1 MKSPPEE
8 SPPSI
13 KRRLLWL
20 LLASLGTV
28 MAINIW
34 VNFLTADR
42 PIHAAFDHALYDD
55 AYAVSAHIETGPDG
69 IRCDIPPG
77 AEQALRTDPD
87 DVVFFLVVGPRGEYL
102 CGDRDLPVPPVASAE
117 PGGTFDALYRG
128 EPVRGVS
135 QEHATPLGTVTIHV
149 AQTLRARHRL
159 GIEVASGLLISNG
172 LLMLIALAFV
182 YLGVGRGLRPLLRVS
197 ADIDARRPDR
207 LDPISTAG
215 LPAELLPLALAVNHL
230 LQVLRDSSVAQRV
243 FLAEAAHQLR
253 TPLTGLQGQLELLAD
268 ETLSQGQ
275 RGRVLD
281 LLDATRRLAHLS
293 ERLLALA
300 RSDARANPVK
310 DMARID
316 LAEIVADCVAPS
328 LDRALAKQIDIG
340 FETEAAP
347 VVGSAWMLREMAS
360 NLIDNAITYTPE
372 GGRITVRT
380 GLADGRALL
389 EVEDNGP
396 GIPAA
401 ERERVFER
409 FFRGSGASA
418 SGCGLGL
425 AIVKEIAD
433 AHGAAVS
440 VGSADG
446 GRGTLVRA
454 TFPPPAAP
462 TTNA

>member
-1 MKSPPEE
+1 
-8 SPPSI
+8 
-13 KRRLLWL
+13 
-20 LLASLGTV
+20 
-28 MAINIW
+28 
-34 VNFLTADR
+34 
-42 PIHAAFDHALYDD
+42 
-55 AYAVSAHIETGPDG
+55 
-69 IRCDIPPG
+69 
-77 AEQALRTDPD
+77 
-87 DVVFFLVVGPRGEYL
+87 
-102 CGDRDLPVPPVASAE
+102 
-117 PGGTFDALYRG
+117 
-128 EPVRGVS
+128 
-135 QEHATPLGTVTIHV
+135 VTIHV

-172 LLMLIALAFV
+172 LLMLIALAIV

-197 ADIDARRPDR
+197 AEIDARRPDR
-207 LDPISTAG
+207 LDPVSSAG
-215 LPAELLPLALAVNHL
+215 LPAELLPLTRALNHL

-268 ETLSQGQ
+268 EPLSQGQ

-316 LAEIVADCVAPS
+316 LAEIVVDCVAPF

-340 FETEAAP
+340 IESEPAP
-347 VVGSAWMLREMAS
+347 LVGSAWMLREMAN
-360 NLIDNAITYTPE
+360 NLIDNAINYTPD

-380 GLADGRALL
+380 GVYDGRPVI

-396 GIPAA
+396 GIPEA
-401 ERERVFER
+401 ERDRVFER
-409 FFRGSGASA
+409 FFRGAEASPV
-418 SGCGLGL
+418 GCGLGL

-433 AHGAAVS
+433 VHHAAIS
-440 VGSADG
+440 VGEPPG
-446 GRGTLVRA
+446 GQGTLVRVS
-454 TFPPPAAP
+454 FPLAPPASV
-462 TTNA
+462 